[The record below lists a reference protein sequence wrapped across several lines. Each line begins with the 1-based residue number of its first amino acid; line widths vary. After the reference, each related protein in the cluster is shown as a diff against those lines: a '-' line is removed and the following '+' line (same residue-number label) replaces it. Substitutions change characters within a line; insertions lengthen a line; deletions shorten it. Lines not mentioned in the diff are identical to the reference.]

1 MFHLIYSQK
10 SLTVSSTSQFISANL
25 SLFIQDRSALLKAF
39 QEGDA
44 PTDKRLAAYLI
55 LMKNPSPSDLAKILR
70 VLTKEKNEQVKSF
83 VASHIANILDS
94 EEVGIEE

>member
-1 MFHLIYSQK
+1 
-10 SLTVSSTSQFISANL
+10 
-25 SLFIQDRSALLKAF
+25 
-39 QEGDA
+39 
-44 PTDKRLAAYLI
+44 
-55 LMKNPSPSDLAKILR
+55 MKNPSPSDLAKILR